1 MGAGHKKA
9 LQRELSI
16 ISVESTPKDLFD
28 EHEGEENDGNQS
40 QQDANGIEEHAGLI
54 CLGLGEGLGH
64 RGGVDRLLCHGL
76 LGRSLRHLGGDL
88 RSHGLQ
94 DRWRAGLEDRRRRRS
109 HLIHGG
115 KLWFLG

>member
-1 MGAGHKKA
+1 MSMKA
-9 LQRELSI
+9 KRTMATNPSKMQMALRNMP
-16 ISVESTPKDLFD
+16 VLF
-28 EHEGEENDGNQS
+28 
-40 QQDANGIEEHAGLI
+40 A
-54 CLGLGEGLGH
+54 LGLEH